1 VVQVVIED
9 TGEGIREDQLAHVF
23 DPFFTTREPN
33 EGVGLRLTIARAV
46 VEQHG
51 GRISI
56 ESRPATGTRVRPRC
70 REGERAMEETHRIR
84 ILIIE
89 DDPTHATIMR
99 KRLEEADPGYQVQVA
114 YSGEEG
120 VENLRKGKY
129 ALVLLDY
136 NLPDGDGLSILD
148 RLRAIDRGVPIIL
161 VTVEDSASVAVK
173 AMKRGAT
180 DYIIKDKDYHNF
192 VQHLQRIWAL

>member
-1 VVQVVIED
+1 
-9 TGEGIREDQLAHVF
+9 
-23 DPFFTTREPN
+23 
-33 EGVGLRLTIARAV
+33 
-46 VEQHG
+46 
-51 GRISI
+51 
-56 ESRPATGTRVRPRC
+56 
-70 REGERAMEETHRIR
+70 MEETHRIR